1 MKYFTIALLC
11 CASLTACWSSDERN
25 IREKDIGI
33 NTNAF
38 FDLKTVDAD
47 EKFEAAMIYDPIHHL
62 PHTLLVMGEKTD
74 KNKKIESVKTFFR
87 LDPQG
92 RVFIKNEPCG
102 SLCVAVYGDAGFDTN
117 GQFKAFSANEIID
130 DTGKVLLKAHG
141 SIVPVKNSKN
151 QVIGILNF
159 GTPPNSPPNTVY
171 TVSYQDLAG
180 RTIKK
185 LARCGNDDNYGLQYG
200 TYHNERG
207 QLVFFLVN
215 FSAKLLCTETQEG
228 ETKQFHWPF
237 RGIDITDAFKNN
249 FLVFQPEETKE
260 NTVEAVLIDRST
272 LVPKKL
278 FTYSKPD
285 ISWLGSDLNNFSD
298 STAFE
303 GCDKQNYLAVNLQGI
318 VARYPFSRVLIFKE
332 NGEMV
337 FDMKSN
343 RVIGI
348 YTFQSSHSIVLV
360 GHDGIRILKDKRC

>member
-1 MKYFTIALLC
+1 MKFFTIALLC

-102 SLCVAVYGDAGFDTN
+102 SLCVAVYGAAGFDAN
-117 GQFKAFSANEIID
+117 DQFKAFSANEIID
-130 DTGKVLLKAHG
+130 DTGKVLLKANG
-141 SIVPVKNSKN
+141 IIEPVKNSKN

-159 GTPPNSPPNTVY
+159 ATPPNSPPNAVY

-180 RTIKK
+180 RTIKT
-185 LARCGNDDNYGLQYG
+185 LARYGNDDNYGLQYG

-207 QLVFFLVN
+207 QLFFFL
-215 FSAKLLCTETQEG
+215 S
-228 ETKQFHWPF
+228 
-237 RGIDITDAFKNN
+237 
-249 FLVFQPEETKE
+249 
-260 NTVEAVLIDRST
+260 
-272 LVPKKL
+272 
-278 FTYSKPD
+278 
-285 ISWLGSDLNNFSD
+285 
-298 STAFE
+298 
-303 GCDKQNYLAVNLQGI
+303 
-318 VARYPFSRVLIFKE
+318 
-332 NGEMV
+332 
-337 FDMKSN
+337 
-343 RVIGI
+343 
-348 YTFQSSHSIVLV
+348 
-360 GHDGIRILKDKRC
+360 

>member
-1 MKYFTIALLC
+1 MCFAL
-11 CASLTACWSSDERN
+11 LTACGSSDERN

-47 EKFEAAMIYDPIHHL
+47 EKFEAAMIYDSIQHL

-74 KNKKIESVKTFFR
+74 ENKKIESVKTFFH

-102 SLCVAVYGDAGFDTN
+102 ALCRSVYGAAGFN
-117 GQFKAFSANEIID
+117 ANNQFKAFSANEIID
-130 DTGKVLLKAHG
+130 DTGKVLLKANG
-141 SIVPVKNSKN
+141 IIEPVNNSKN
-151 QVIGILNF
+151 QVICILNF
-159 GTPPNSPPNTVY
+159 STSPNSPPNSVY

-185 LARCGNDDNYGLQYG
+185 LAQCGNDDNYGLQYG
-200 TYHNERG
+200 TYHDEQE

-215 FSAKLLCTETQEG
+215 FPAKLLCMETLEG
-228 ETKQFHWPF
+228 EIKQF
-237 RGIDITDAFKNN
+237 N
-249 FLVFQPEETKE
+249 
-260 NTVEAVLIDRST
+260 
-272 LVPKKL
+272 
-278 FTYSKPD
+278 
-285 ISWLGSDLNNFSD
+285 

-303 GCDKQNYLAVNLQGI
+303 GCDKQNYLAVNLQGG
-318 VARYPFSRVLIFKE
+318 ADYPFSRILIFKE
-332 NGEMV
+332 NGEVV
-337 FDMKSN
+337 FEMKSN

>member
-1 MKYFTIALLC
+1 MKFFTIALLC

-38 FDLKTVDAD
+38 FGLKTVDAD

-92 RVFIKNEPCG
+92 RVFIENEPCG
-102 SLCVAVYGDAGFDTN
+102 SLCVSVYGTAGFDVN

-130 DTGKVLLKAHG
+130 DTGKVLLKANG
-141 SIVPVKNSKN
+141 IIEPVKNSKN

-159 GTPPNSPPNTVY
+159 SSPPNSPPNSVY
-171 TVSYQDLAG
+171 TVSYQDLTG

-200 TYHNERG
+200 TYHNDQG

-215 FSAKLLCTETQEG
+215 FSAKLLCTETLEG
-228 ETKQFHWPF
+228 EIKQFNWPF
-237 RGIDITDAFKNN
+237 NKRINVTDAFKNN
-249 FLVFQPEETKE
+249 FLVFQPVETKE
-260 NTVEAVLIDRST
+260 NTVEAVLIDRNT
-272 LVPKKL
+272 LAPRKL

-285 ISWLGSDLNNFSD
+285 IFWLGSKLNNFSN

-303 GCDKQNYLAVNLQGI
+303 GCDKQNYLAVNLQGG
-318 VARYPFSRVLIFKE
+318 ADYPFSRVLIFKE
-332 NGEMV
+332 NGEIV